1 MDWLWGSD
9 GRATR
14 DCPGL
19 DRGECGEG
27 RHDGRAPRGAALKA
41 GSRFSQTTL
50 VVVERVGTPCP
61 EVSAVLFEAMR
72 EGLTPSTPAL
82 RECLASVRTIL
93 RLLEDLVDCPVAT
106 PTTTRPRSCASM
118 PRCGPYPAHCARG
131 PKGWPQTSHT
141 RSSRPVPDAGA
152 GLAEW
157 RVVQPGLGGT
167 GWLTWATAAA
177 TCRSLLGMPREW
189 HLSRPLILVR
199 STRRTGA
206 REETPMGHRDG
217 LHDRSRQHR
226 VRVPCRLVITLTKR
240 HPRARR
246 SPQISRRP
254 ATLSAVSAWARGQSR
269 HR

>member
-1 MDWLWGSD
+1 MRR
-9 GRATR
+9 RATR
-14 DCPGL
+14 RTGPAMG
-19 DRGECGEG
+19 GTEG
-27 RHDGRAPRGAALKA
+27 RLTVQSDDTCGRRARRHALPR
-41 GSRFSQTTL
+41 
-50 VVVERVGTPCP
+50 
-61 EVSAVLFEAMR
+61 VSAVLFEAMR

-118 PRCGPYPAHCARG
+118 PRCGPYPARCARG

-206 REETPMGHRDG
+206 PEATPMGHRDG